1 VKDWTICELVVELN
15 RWVNAEESTF
25 MRAPYARAVP
35 RPPHLPMSAGVY
47 RHPIHKPIAKLV
59 DQLNR

>member
-35 RPPHLPMSAGVY
+35 RPPHLPMSAASGCIVTPY
-47 RHPIHKPIAKLV
+47 TS
-59 DQLNR
+59 QLQNSSTN